1 MLVRD
6 EFVLPL
12 NILNI
17 ELEIDSGKKLCRTNC
32 ADINNINNRFT
43 EQTQSCDLIDMARV
57 GYLQDS
63 DEQLV
68 SINTSIKCQSTLT
81 CMVDPKK

>member
-68 SINTSIKCQSTLT
+68 SINTSINCQSALT